1 MWSRMKH
8 ICSEKVWSKF
18 IKTILCLSAL
28 MMTMA
33 LCSCSKDNTAETSSG
48 ISSDAVSTVSETE
61 HTQLSQTSE
70 AISQPEESSQTESGG
85 HSETKAAEKMQMFIN
100 GQPVNVEWDNNS
112 SVQALKQLAASNKLT
127 IQMSMYGGFEQVGSI
142 GTSLPREDVQTT
154 TKAGDIVLYSG
165 NQIVVFYGSNSWAY
179 TRLGHITDKTADE
192 LTELLGNGNVTI
204 TLSMTE

>member
-1 MWSRMKH
+1 
-8 ICSEKVWSKF
+8 
-18 IKTILCLSAL
+18 
-28 MMTMA
+28 
-33 LCSCSKDNTAETSSG
+33 
-48 ISSDAVSTVSETE
+48 
-61 HTQLSQTSE
+61 
-70 AISQPEESSQTESGG
+70 
-85 HSETKAAEKMQMFIN
+85 MQMFIN
-100 GQPVNVEWDNNS
+100 GQPVNVEWDNNN

-165 NQIVVFYGSNSWAY
+165 NRIVVFYGSNSWAY

>member
-18 IKTILCLSAL
+18 IKTILCLSVL

-61 HTQLSQTSE
+61 RTQLSQTSE

-100 GQPVNVEWDNNS
+100 GQPVNVEWDNNN

-192 LTELLGNGNVTI
+192 LTELLGNENVTI

>member
-127 IQMSMYGGFEQVGSI
+127 IQMSMYGGFEQVGAI

-192 LTELLGNGNVTI
+192 LTELLGNGNVTL

>member
-192 LTELLGNGNVTI
+192 LTELLGNENVTI

>member
-61 HTQLSQTSE
+61 RTQLSQTSE

-165 NQIVVFYGSNSWAY
+165 NRIVVFYGSNSWAY

-192 LTELLGNGNVTI
+192 MTELLGNGNVTI

>member
-8 ICSEKVWSKF
+8 ICSEKVCSKF

>member
-100 GQPVNVEWDNNS
+100 GQPVNVEWDNNN

-192 LTELLGNGNVTI
+192 LTELLGNGNVTL

>member
-1 MWSRMKH
+1 MKH

-192 LTELLGNGNVTI
+192 LTELLGNGNVTL

>member
-127 IQMSMYGGFEQVGSI
+127 IQMSMYGGFEQVGAI

-192 LTELLGNGNVTI
+192 LTELLGNENVTI

>member
-165 NQIVVFYGSNSWAY
+165 NRIVVFYGSNSWAY

-192 LTELLGNGNVTI
+192 MTELLGNGNVTI

>member
-100 GQPVNVEWDNNS
+100 GQPVNVEWDNNN

>member
-100 GQPVNVEWDNNS
+100 GQPVNVEWDNNN
-112 SVQALKQLAASNKLT
+112 SVQALKQLAAGNKLT

-192 LTELLGNGNVTI
+192 LTELLGNGNVTL

>member
-85 HSETKAAEKMQMFIN
+85 HSETKAAENMQMFIN
-100 GQPVNVEWDNNS
+100 GQPVNVEWDNNN

-192 LTELLGNGNVTI
+192 LTELLGNENVTI

>member
-33 LCSCSKDNTAETSSG
+33 LCSCSKDNTAEASSG

-100 GQPVNVEWDNNS
+100 GQPVNVEWDNNN

-192 LTELLGNGNVTI
+192 LTELLGNENVTI

>member
-1 MWSRMKH
+1 MWGRMKH

-18 IKTILCLSAL
+18 IKTILCLSVL

-61 HTQLSQTSE
+61 RTQLSQTSE

-100 GQPVNVEWDNNS
+100 GQPVNVEWDNNN

-165 NQIVVFYGSNSWAY
+165 NRIVVFYGSNSWAY

-192 LTELLGNGNVTI
+192 LTELLGNGNVTL

>member
-100 GQPVNVEWDNNS
+100 GQPVNVGWDNNN
-112 SVQALKQLAASNKLT
+112 SVQALKQLAAGNKLT
-127 IQMSMYGGFEQVGSI
+127 IQMSMYGGFEQVGAI

-192 LTELLGNGNVTI
+192 LTELLGNENVTI

>member
-100 GQPVNVEWDNNS
+100 GQPVNVEWDNNN

-192 LTELLGNGNVTI
+192 LTELLGNENVTI

>member
-33 LCSCSKDNTAETSSG
+33 LCSCSKDNTAEASSG

-100 GQPVNVEWDNNS
+100 GQPVNVEWDNNN

-165 NQIVVFYGSNSWAY
+165 NRIVVFYGSNSWAY

-192 LTELLGNGNVTI
+192 LTELLGNGNVTL

>member
-33 LCSCSKDNTAETSSG
+33 LCSCSKDNTAEASSG

-100 GQPVNVEWDNNS
+100 GQPVNVEWDNNN
-112 SVQALKQLAASNKLT
+112 SVQALKQLAAGNKLT

-192 LTELLGNGNVTI
+192 LTELLGNENVTI

>member
-33 LCSCSKDNTAETSSG
+33 LCSCSKDNTAEASSG

-100 GQPVNVEWDNNS
+100 GQPVNVGWDNNN

-192 LTELLGNGNVTI
+192 MTELLGNGNVTI